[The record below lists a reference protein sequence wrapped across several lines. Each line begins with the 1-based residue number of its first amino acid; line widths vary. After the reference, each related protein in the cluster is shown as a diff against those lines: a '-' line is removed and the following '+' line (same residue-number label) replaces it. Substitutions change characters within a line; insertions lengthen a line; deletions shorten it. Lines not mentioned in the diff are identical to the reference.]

1 MLKAFFTRPDGAVR
15 APWRL
20 LFFFLA
26 TTCGS
31 LLIAGV
37 VYPVIEATPIVAFA
51 RRTSLPLDQIA
62 ALLALLFGTYAARR
76 IIDGER
82 SGARAVWTPIGLATP
97 ALGWRALLIGLATG
111 TFAILIPSA
120 LLIAAGRLAIEAQ
133 PALQPW
139 SEGARV
145 ALVVLTPA
153 ALVEEL
159 AMRGYLL
166 TTIRDALG
174 APAAVA
180 ITSVVFALLHLFN
193 PGPTVL
199 SMAMVACAGIFL
211 ATVRLSTG
219 SLYAAWMAHLAWNLV
234 QAAVLHSA
242 VSGLPLPTPGY
253 RLVDN
258 GPTWLT
264 GGTWGPEGGLAAGV
278 GMLIAAWLMT
288 RSSRGEA
295 RR

>member
-1 MLKAFFTRPDGAVR
+1 MLKAFFTRADGAVR

-20 LFFFLA
+20 LFFCLA
-26 TTCGS
+26 TTGVS
-31 LLIAGV
+31 LLIAGLL
-37 VYPVIEATPIVAFA
+37 YPVIEATPLVAFA

-62 ALLALLFGTYAARR
+62 AVLALIFGTYAARR
-76 IIDGER
+76 IVDGER
-82 SGARAVWTPIGLATP
+82 RGTRAVWMPVGLATP
-97 ALGWRALLIGLATG
+97 ALGWRALLIGLAAG
-111 TFAILIPSA
+111 TLAILVPSA

-145 ALVVLTPA
+145 ALVLLAPA

-166 TTIRDALG
+166 TTLRDALG
-174 APAAVA
+174 ASAAVA
-180 ITSVVFALLHLFN
+180 ITSVIFALLHLFN

-199 SMAMVACAGIFL
+199 STAMVALAGIFL

-219 SLYAAWMAHLAWNLV
+219 SLYAAWIAHLAWNLV

-253 RLVDN
+253 RLADH
-258 GPTWLT
+258 GPPRLT
-264 GGTWGPEGGLAAGV
+264 GGAGGAASGARGGGRLPRPGIPLRRGARGPL
-278 GMLIAAWLMT
+278 
-288 RSSRGEA
+288 SP
-295 RR
+295 